1 MSHTGL
7 IFIAIVIG
15 AGLLL
20 VAGKSRKRGGSSTFH
35 TKARPVLTKN
45 EQGLYW
51 RLREAFPDQIVLA
64 QVAFSALIT
73 SDRSHRNRYSQKVAD
88 FVLCDKAFS
97 VRVVIEL
104 DDSSHAGRG
113 GEDAARDAM
122 LKRAGYAVLRV
133 PRTPDIDAVKAAVAE
148 ATRGGP
154 AVPAGVATNG

>member
-20 VAGKSRKRGGSSTFH
+20 VAGKSSKRGGSSAFH
-35 TKARPVLTKN
+35 TKARAVLTKN
-45 EQGLYW
+45 EQGLYL
-51 RLREAFPDQIVLA
+51 RLREAFPDQVVLA

-73 SDRSHRNRYSQKVAD
+73 SDRAHRNRYSQKVAD

-113 GEDAARDAM
+113 AEDAARDGM
-122 LKRAGYAVLRV
+122 LKRAGYTVLRV
-133 PRTPDIDAVKAAVAE
+133 PRTPDVEAIKRAVADATNAAPGASE
-148 ATRGGP
+148 A
-154 AVPAGVATNG
+154 PAGAR